1 MKEIETEREIE
12 EKFYVYTSFGI
23 ERYCLT
29 NQGKYH
35 FLINK
40 DGEEIIGSELSIA
53 PLPEHRFETKEE
65 AIIDHYKTLS
75 KRIYDKIAK
84 NKEYIRKA
92 EQERRELYEKFKET
106 IENNPHL
113 MIV

>member
-1 MKEIETEREIE
+1 MKYVYSAVLRNVIETP
-12 EKFYVYTSFGI
+12 
-23 ERYCLT
+23 
-29 NQGKYH
+29 QG
-35 FLINK
+35 F
-40 DGEEIIGSELSIA
+40 DT
-53 PLPEHRFETKEE
+53 PEE
-65 AIIDHYKTLS
+65 AIIDYYKKKS
-75 KRIYDKIAK
+75 KQIYDKIAK